1 MADPDDH
8 AAAVQFESTYD
19 VMFYVGNPSNEIKT
33 ADSST
38 TMESDNV
45 TTSMKSHRES
55 RTITK
60 KEIRHTSSKSK
71 ISEIRQSSSSSKMCD
86 MSVETKEVQMQSSKA
101 KVSETV
107 TYSNGPNTDNGRAS
121 EDRNTSP
128 PASMLNRSSRSPRS
142 PASPTTLSPQSPT
155 HWSVSSRTSPSISN
169 GWVFPFIVHL
179 DANKMLKSNGN
190 VQCVSCVQAD
200 PSSLRPLLVN

>member
-8 AAAVQFESTYD
+8 ASAVQFESTYD

-33 ADSST
+33 SDSST
-38 TMESDNV
+38 TMESNNV
-45 TTSMKSHRES
+45 MTHEKSHRES
-55 RTITK
+55 RTTTR

-71 ISEIRQSSSSSKMCD
+71 INEIRQSSSTSKMCD
-86 MSVETKEVQMQSSKA
+86 TMSVETKEVKMQSNKE

-128 PASMLNRSSRSPRS
+128 PASMSNRSSRSPRS
-142 PASPTTLSPQSPT
+142 PASPTALSPQSPT
-155 HWSVSSRTSPSISN
+155 HWSISARTSPS
-169 GWVFPFIVHL
+169 
-179 DANKMLKSNGN
+179 
-190 VQCVSCVQAD
+190 VSTG
-200 PSSLRPLLVN
+200 